1 MKIQI
6 NTSAKNVEVANY
18 LLGQAVG
25 SLRLNPSKMRDMKL
39 TPKDLDKAE
48 AFRKSLIKGFVG
60 DLNK

>member
-18 LLGQAVG
+18 LLDQAVG
-25 SLRLNPSKMRDMKL
+25 SLRLNPSKMRDMK

-60 DLNK
+60 YLSK